1 MKTDQKKI
9 KDLKVDIK
17 ITLSA
22 LWIVYMFVFIYT
34 DYYKMFIPGV
44 INDMMNGILEG
55 TKVTALSLLLYSVI
69 SIVPGV
75 MIFMSLILKA
85 NINKWLNIVLGV
97 IYFSISLLSLTGN
110 VWPFW
115 IFYCSLL
122 TIISIMIV
130 VFSWRWPLDNK
141 N

>member
-44 INDMMNGILEG
+44 INDMMNGILE
-55 TKVTALSLLLYSVI
+55 
-69 SIVPGV
+69 
-75 MIFMSLILKA
+75 
-85 NINKWLNIVLGV
+85 
-97 IYFSISLLSLTGN
+97 
-110 VWPFW
+110 
-115 IFYCSLL
+115 
-122 TIISIMIV
+122 
-130 VFSWRWPLDNK
+130 
-141 N
+141 